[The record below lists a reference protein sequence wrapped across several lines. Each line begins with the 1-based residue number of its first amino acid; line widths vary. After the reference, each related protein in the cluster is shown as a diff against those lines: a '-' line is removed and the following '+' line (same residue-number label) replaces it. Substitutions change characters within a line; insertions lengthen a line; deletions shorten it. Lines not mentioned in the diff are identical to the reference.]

1 MKNISATARMI
12 VGAALVSAGVGAGF
26 SLPSWSNVAQAQGG
40 TGLSFF
46 ITSAGSGNGANLGGV
61 AGADRICQT
70 LGAAAGAGS
79 RTWRAYVSATAA
91 NGQPAVNAKDRIGS
105 GPWYN
110 AKGVKVADSVA
121 DLHSDNN
128 KLGKENSLTEKGG
141 TVNGRGDTPNTHDML
156 TGSNA
161 DGTLAAGPGDTTCGN
176 WTSTAADGHA
186 RLGRFDKQGG
196 GDAPNSWNSAHP
208 SNGCSQ
214 PNLVATGGAGLFY
227 CFAAN

>member
-1 MKNISATARMI
+1 MKNISSLRMMLSAAACSGSMAVVMAFSH
-12 VGAALVSAGVGAGF
+12 VGAA
-26 SLPSWSNVAQAQGG
+26 QGQG
-40 TGLSFF
+40 QTGLGFF
-46 ITSAGSGNGANLGGV
+46 ITSAGSGNGANLGGL
-61 AGADRICQT
+61 AGADKHCQT
-70 LGAAAGAGS
+70 LAAAAGGGS
-79 RTWRAYVSATAA
+79 RTWRAYLSATAA
-91 NGQPAVNAKDRIGS
+91 NGQPAVNARDRIGS

-110 AKGVKVADSVA
+110 AKGVKVADSVS

-128 KLGKENSLTEKGG
+128 KLGKENSLTEKGAQ
-141 TVNGRGDTPNTHDML
+141 VNGRGDTPNTHDML

-161 DGTLAAGPGDTTCGN
+161 DGTLAAGGGDTTCGN

-186 RLGRFDKQGG
+186 RVGHHDKQGG
-196 GDAPNSWNSAHP
+196 GDAPNSWNSAHL

>member
-1 MKNISATARMI
+1 MKNKPATFRTILAASLISGGI
-12 VGAALVSAGVGAGF
+12 GAVLTLSA
-26 SLPSWSNVAQAQGG
+26 SNVAQAQGG

-46 ITSAGSGNGANLGGV
+46 ITSAGSGNGANLGGL

-79 RTWRAYVSATAA
+79 RTWHAYLSTAA
-91 NGQPAVNAKDRIGS
+91 ATGQPAVTAKDRIGR

-128 KLGKENSLTEKGG
+128 KLGKENSLTEKGA

-161 DGTLAAGPGDTTCGN
+161 DGTLATGTGDVTCGN
-176 WTSTAADGHA
+176 WTSTATDGHA
-186 RLGRFDKQGG
+186 RVGHFDKQGG
-196 GDAPNSWNSAHP
+196 GDAPNSWNSAHL
-208 SNGCSQ
+208 SNGCTQ

>member
-1 MKNISATARMI
+1 MKNARITLPTILGASLIAGSIGALLALSASST
-12 VGAALVSAGVGAGF
+12 
-26 SLPSWSNVAQAQGG
+26 AQAQGG

-46 ITSAGSGNGANLGGV
+46 ITSGGSGNGANLGGL
-61 AGADRICQT
+61 AGADKICQT
-70 LGAAAGAGS
+70 LGAAAGAGA
-79 RTWRAYVSATAA
+79 RTWRAYLSAAAA
-91 NGQPAVNAKDRIGS
+91 NGQPAVNAKDRIGK

-121 DLHSDNN
+121 DLHSANN
-128 KLGKENSLTEKGG
+128 KLGKENSLTEKGAR
-141 TVNGRGDTPNTHDML
+141 VNGRGDTPNTHDML

-161 DGTLAAGPGDTTCGN
+161 DGTLATGTGDVTCSN

-186 RLGRFDKQGG
+186 RLGHFDKQGG
-196 GDAPNSWNSAHP
+196 GDAPTSWNSAHL

-214 PNLVATGGAGLFY
+214 ANLVATGGAGLFY

>member
-1 MKNISATARMI
+1 MKNMPITVRTILAASLISGSI
-12 VGAALVSAGVGAGF
+12 AAVLTLWA
-26 SLPSWSNVAQAQGG
+26 PSPAQAQGG

-46 ITSAGSGNGANLGGV
+46 ITSAGSGNGANLGGL
-61 AGADRICQT
+61 AGADKICQT

-79 RTWRAYVSATAA
+79 RTWRAYLSAAAA
-91 NGQPAVNAKDRIGS
+91 NGQPAVNAKDRIGN

-128 KLGKENSLTEKGG
+128 KLGKENSLTEKGA

-161 DGTLAAGPGDTTCGN
+161 DGTLATGTGDVTCGN
-176 WTSTAADGHA
+176 WTSTATDGHA
-186 RLGRFDKQGG
+186 RVGHFDKQGG
-196 GDAPNSWNSAHP
+196 GEAPTSWNSAHP
-208 SNGCSQ
+208 SNGCTQ

-227 CFAAN
+227 CFAAK

>member
-1 MKNISATARMI
+1 MKNRPARLRTILAASLISGGI
-12 VGAALVSAGVGAGF
+12 GAVLALSA
-26 SLPSWSNVAQAQGG
+26 SNVAQAQGG

-46 ITSAGSGNGANLGGV
+46 ITSAGSGNGANLGGL
-61 AGADRICQT
+61 AGADKICQT

-79 RTWRAYVSATAA
+79 RTWRAYLSAAAA
-91 NGQPAVNAKDRIGS
+91 NGQPAVNAKDRIGR

-128 KLGKENSLTEKGG
+128 KLGKENSLTEKGA

-161 DGTLAAGPGDTTCGN
+161 DGTPRVPVT
-176 WTSTAADGHA
+176 
-186 RLGRFDKQGG
+186 
-196 GDAPNSWNSAHP
+196 
-208 SNGCSQ
+208 
-214 PNLVATGGAGLFY
+214 
-227 CFAAN
+227 